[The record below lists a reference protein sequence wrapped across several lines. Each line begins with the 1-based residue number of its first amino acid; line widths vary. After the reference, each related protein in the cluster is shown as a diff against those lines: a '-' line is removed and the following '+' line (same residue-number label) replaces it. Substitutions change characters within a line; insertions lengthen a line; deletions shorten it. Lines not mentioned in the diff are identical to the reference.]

1 MASPLARFDDTV
13 ARVEKAVV
21 LVFLA
26 VMTAAVFFDVLHR
39 VASSPDGLVLKL
51 LLAFAGDAPSESTRA
66 LLADWIAPGIL
77 RGIFFG
83 VVYAALRTAR
93 GSTASA
99 GRSALYA
106 LGITAVVDVALRIL
120 LVAFPNGLIWSQ
132 PLSLSLLLWVAL
144 IGATIATK
152 ERGHIVLQI
161 ADRLWSGSR
170 LRYVRL
176 MSGLLAGTFCLVLVL
191 LGAHYT
197 ADFYDQWQDGVGYV
211 SGVPIPKW
219 VVYLAIPVTFAVMTL
234 RFAGYAIGDFLRNAT
249 PEAIAASAT
258 SSANTGSDD
267 KAGDL
272 S

>member
-26 VMTAAVFFDVLHR
+26 VMTAAVFLDVIHR
-39 VASSPDGLVLKL
+39 VASSPEGLVLNVL
-51 LLAFAGDAPSESTRA
+51 LGLAGDSPSESTQA
-66 LLADWIAPGIL
+66 ILADWVAPGIL
-77 RGIFFG
+77 RLVLFA
-83 VVYAALRTAR
+83 VAYAALRTAR

-106 LGITAVVDVALRIL
+106 LVVTAAVDIAVRL
-120 LVAFPNGLIWSQ
+120 LVAAFPNGLIWSQ
-132 PLSLSLLLWVAL
+132 PVALSLLLWVAL
-144 IGATIATK
+144 IGATLATK

-161 ADRLWSGSR
+161 ADRLWAGPT

-176 MSGLLAGTFCLVLVL
+176 MSGLLAGGFCLALVL

-197 ADFYDQWQDGVGYV
+197 ADFYEQWQMGVGYV

-219 VVYLAIPVTFAVMTL
+219 TVYLAIPVTFAVMTL

-249 PEAIAASAT
+249 PEAIPASAT